1 MKIRTRLSI
10 LFTLLTAGVL
20 LVFSIIV
27 FWSASNNREKEFF
40 TLLEREAITK
50 ANLFLNAQVD
60 EEVLQQIY
68 RSNREI
74 LYEVEAAIYDEN
86 LNLIYHDAVDIDFV
100 KETDDMLREISQNGH
115 LRMYQGKWQVIGI
128 RYMFKD
134 KPYLLTAAAYDEPGY
149 NKLNN
154 LFTTMLLVLL
164 CAMVMITLLGW
175 YFSKKA
181 FEPVKSIV
189 ANMQRIN
196 ATNLDLR
203 LHVENPA
210 DELGELAITFNTML
224 DRLENSFDAQKHFVT
239 NISHELRTP
248 LAAVIAELDLSLN
261 KDRDKEQLLEAM
273 HNVWHDATKLN
284 RLINSMLDLAK
295 ASYDP
300 TQIKFSKQRVDEIL
314 IDAIHQVQRSNKDFK
329 VEIDFLNSPQY
340 DVPELSIWG
349 NEYLLRVAFSNL
361 IDNACKYSPNHTCLI
376 HIASGQNRLT
386 LQFINQGA
394 NLQTDE
400 LEQLF
405 KPFYRLAKSQQY
417 NGSGIGLYLS
427 RKIVSLHQGELQV
440 SLLPENHV
448 VFHVVFALHSL

>member
-10 LFTLLTAGVL
+10 LYTLLTAGVL
-20 LVFSIIV
+20 LVFSVIV
-27 FWSASNNREKEFF
+27 YWSASNNREKEFF

-50 ANLFLNAQVD
+50 ANLYLNAKVN

-100 KETDDMLREISQNGH
+100 KETEDMLRWIVQNGR
-115 LRMYQGKWQVIGI
+115 LRMYEGKWQVVGI
-128 RYMFKD
+128 KYHFND
-134 KPYLLTAAAYDEPGY
+134 KPYLITAAAYDEAGY
-149 NKLNN
+149 NKLRN
-154 LFTTMLLVLL
+154 LFTTMLIVFL
-164 CAMVMITLLGW
+164 CAMVMIALLGW

-189 ANMQRIN
+189 ANMQLIS

-203 LHVENPA
+203 LQAENPA
-210 DELGELAITFNTML
+210 DELGELATTFNTML
-224 DRLENSFDAQKHFVT
+224 ERLENSFEAQKHFVT

-248 LAAVIAELDLSLN
+248 LAAIIAELDLCLS
-261 KDRDKEQLLEAM
+261 KERDKAQLLEAIQ
-273 HNVWHDATKLN
+273 NVLQDTTRLN

-300 TQIKFSKQRVDEIL
+300 TQIKFNMQRVDEIL
-314 IDAIHQVQRSNKDFK
+314 LDAIHQIQRSNKDFK
-329 VEIDFLNSPQY
+329 VEIDFLNSQQQEMP
-340 DVPELSIWG
+340 DLTIWG
-349 NEYLLRVAFSNL
+349 NEYLLRVAFINL
-361 IDNACKYSPNHTCLI
+361 IDNACKYSPNHTCII
-376 HIASGQNRLT
+376 HIEQGGHQLT

-394 NLQTDE
+394 DLQADE

-405 KPFYRLAKSQQY
+405 KPFYRSPKSNQY
-417 NGSGIGLYLS
+417 SGSGIGLYLS
-427 RKIVSLHQGELQV
+427 RKIVSLHQGKLHA
-440 SLLPENHV
+440 SLLPESRVAFHAIFPLHV
-448 VFHVVFALHSL
+448 S